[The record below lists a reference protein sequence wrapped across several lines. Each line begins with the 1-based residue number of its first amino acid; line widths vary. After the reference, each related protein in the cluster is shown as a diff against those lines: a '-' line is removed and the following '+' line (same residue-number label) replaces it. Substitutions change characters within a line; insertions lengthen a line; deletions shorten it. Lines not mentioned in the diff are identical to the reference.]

1 VDLREACD
9 DEAGDDERCDDEGG
23 LDAGMLVMPVTCSA
37 VDGQSPAVYSAAPM
51 VRRFVA
57 CLALVTAL
65 LAGAVVHAKKMTLP
79 ELLDFARAKNPTLR
93 ATSAVTDASRAQ
105 VTEAW
110 TYWLPSGD
118 ILSLLA
124 PSPNVHCNAT
134 AIPGAP
140 SIDTPEGVA
149 FARANCIQTNA
160 TEFSLDNVSFNKVF
174 TRTEVH
180 LVQPL
185 WDFGKISAGL
195 SAARAGVDV
204 SREREAGARADVEL
218 NVRKAYYG
226 IKLAREL
233 IATLDEGGGYIDEA
247 QKRIESDLAK
257 GTGNTTV
264 PDRLRLRVTRAE
276 VDARI
281 QEAKR
286 GEAIARDGLR
296 ALLGPD
302 APADLDID
310 DEELAAVEVKDRP
323 VIYYEDQA
331 RYNRPEVRLLEHAV
345 RAKHALADLE
355 RRKAYPDLVLIAN
368 GTLAYAGGVDDPQNA
383 FMNHYF
389 HSSSVGVAAA
399 LRMQLDLG
407 PKIARA
413 SRTRAE
419 AAESDYR
426 RTEALGGILFEVR
439 KAYDELTEARNRT
452 EALHKGERAGRSW
465 ISAVSQSF
473 AVGLAE
479 SRDFSDAL
487 NAFFQMRARY
497 LQALFDLDIAAS
509 TLARVTGA
517 PEP

>member
-1 VDLREACD
+1 M
-9 DEAGDDERCDDEGG
+9 G
-23 LDAGMLVMPVTCSA
+23 
-37 VDGQSPAVYSAAPM
+37 
-51 VRRFVA
+51 RR
-57 CLALVTAL
+57 LVTLIAL
-65 LAGAVVHAKKMTLP
+65 LAASLSGSAVNAKKMTLP
-79 ELLDFARAKNPTLR
+79 ELLDFARASNPGLR
-93 ATSAVTDASRAQ
+93 ANAAVTEASRSQ

-110 TYWLPSGD
+110 TYWLPTGD
-118 ILSLLA
+118 LLSILA
-124 PSPNVHCNAT
+124 PSPDVKCAVPDDF
-134 AIPGAP
+134 PGAP
-140 SIDTPEGVA
+140 PAGTPERAA
-149 FARANCIQTNA
+149 FAQRYCISTDA
-160 TEFSLDNVSFNKVF
+160 TEFSLKRVSWTSIF

-195 SAARAGVDV
+195 RAARAGVDV
-204 SREREAGARADVEL
+204 SREREASAKADLEL

-233 IATLDEGGGYIDEA
+233 EATLDEGGSYIDEA

-286 GEAIARDGLR
+286 LEAIARDGLR

-302 APADLDID
+302 APADLDVD

-323 VIYYEDQA
+323 VTYYEDQA
-331 RYNRPEVRLLEHAV
+331 RYGRPEARLLEHAV

-368 GTLAYAGGVDDPQNA
+368 GALAYAGAAQDPQNA
-383 FMNHYF
+383 FMNHFF
-389 HSSSVGVAAA
+389 HSSSVGVAAG
-399 LRMQLDLG
+399 LRMQLDIG

-413 SRTRAE
+413 SRVRAE
-419 AAESDYR
+419 AAESEYR
-426 RTEALGGILFEVR
+426 RSEALGGILFEVR

-452 EALHKGERAGRSW
+452 EAVHKGERAGKSW

-497 LQALFDLDIAAS
+497 LQAVFDLNIAAS

-517 PEP
+517 FEL

>member
-1 VDLREACD
+1 
-9 DEAGDDERCDDEGG
+9 
-23 LDAGMLVMPVTCSA
+23 
-37 VDGQSPAVYSAAPM
+37 M
-51 VRRFVA
+51 VRRIVA
-57 CLALVTAL
+57 WTALMIAL
-65 LAGAVVHAKKMTLP
+65 LAGGAVHAKKMTLP
-79 ELLDFARAKNPTLR
+79 ELLDAARSANPSLR
-93 ATSAVTDASRAQ
+93 ASAAVTDASRAQ

-124 PSPNVHCNAT
+124 PSPNVHCQPPPALNLNAGAGINGGAAAA
-134 AIPGAP
+134 AITRDQA
-140 SIDTPEGVA
+140 EQ
-149 FARANCIQTNA
+149 NCLATNA
-160 TEFSLDNVSFNKVF
+160 NEFSLNTVSFNQVF
-174 TRTEVH
+174 TRTELR
-180 LVQPL
+180 LVQPV
-185 WDFGKISAGL
+185 WDFGKISAGVA
-195 SAARAGVDV
+195 AARAGVDV

-233 IATLDEGGGYIDEA
+233 VATLDEGSGYIEEA

-296 ALLGPD
+296 ALLGPN
-302 APADLDID
+302 APADLDVD
-310 DEELAAVEVKDRP
+310 DEELAPVEVKDHP
-323 VIYYEDQA
+323 VSYYEDQA

-355 RRKAYPDLVLIAN
+355 KRKAYPDLVLIAN

-389 HSSSVGVAAA
+389 HSSSIGVAAA

-419 AAESDYR
+419 AAESEYR
-426 RTEALGGILFEVR
+426 RSEALGGILFEVR
-439 KAYDELTEARNRT
+439 KAYDEVTEARNRT

-497 LQALFDLDIAAS
+497 LQAVFDLNVAAS

-517 PEP
+517 SEL

>member
-1 VDLREACD
+1 
-9 DEAGDDERCDDEGG
+9 
-23 LDAGMLVMPVTCSA
+23 
-37 VDGQSPAVYSAAPM
+37 M
-51 VRRFVA
+51 VRR
-57 CLALVTAL
+57 LLSSIAL
-65 LAGAVVHAKKMTLP
+65 LIALLGATSAHAKKLTLP
-79 ELLDFARAKNPTLR
+79 ELIDLAHAMNPGLH
-93 ATSAVTDASRAQ
+93 ASAAVTDASRAQ

-118 ILSLLA
+118 LLSLLA
-124 PSPNVHCNAT
+124 PSPQVHCDAS
-134 AIPGAP
+134 ALPGAP
-140 SIDTPEGVA
+140 PLNTPAGVA
-149 FARANCIQTNA
+149 YANAHCIQTNA
-160 TEFSLDNVSFNKVF
+160 TEFSLSNVSFSQVF
-174 TRTEVH
+174 TRTELR

-195 SAARAGVDV
+195 QAARAGVDV
-204 SREREAGARADVEL
+204 SREREAGARADVDL

-233 IATLDEGGGYIDEA
+233 VATLDEGSSYIDEA
-247 QKRIESDLAK
+247 QKRIESDLAN

-276 VDARI
+276 IDARI

-286 GEAIARDGLR
+286 LEAIARDGLR

-302 APADLDID
+302 ASADID
-310 DEELAAVEVKDRP
+310 VDDEDFAPVEVKDRP
-323 VIYYEDQA
+323 VTYYEDQA
-331 RYNRPEVRLLEHAV
+331 RFNRPEVRLLEHAV

-355 RRKAYPDLVLIAN
+355 RRKEYPDLVLIAN
-368 GTLAYAGGVDDPQNA
+368 GALAYAGGVEDPQNA

-389 HSSSVGVAAA
+389 HSSSIGVAAA

-407 PKIARA
+407 PRIARA
-413 SRTRAE
+413 SQKRAE
-419 AAESDYR
+419 AAESEYR
-426 RTEALGGILFEVR
+426 RSEALGGVLFEVR
-439 KAYDELTEARNRT
+439 KAYDELTEAKNRT
-452 EALHKGERAGRSW
+452 EAVHKGERAGKSW

-497 LQALFDLDIAAS
+497 LQAVFDLNVAAS

-517 PEP
+517 PDL

>member
-1 VDLREACD
+1 
-9 DEAGDDERCDDEGG
+9 
-23 LDAGMLVMPVTCSA
+23 
-37 VDGQSPAVYSAAPM
+37 M
-51 VRRFVA
+51 VRR
-57 CLALVTAL
+57 LAASIALLTAL
-65 LAGAVVHAKKMTLP
+65 LGAASAHAKKLTLP
-79 ELLDFARAKNPTLR
+79 ELLDLARAMNPGLH
-93 ATSAVTDASRAQ
+93 ASAAVTDASRAQ

-118 ILSLLA
+118 LLSLLA
-124 PSPNVHCNAT
+124 PSPNVQCSAST
-134 AIPGAP
+134 LPGRPTDPA
-140 SIDTPEGVA
+140 A
-149 FARANCIQTNA
+149 ARAFDIANCVQTNA
-160 TEFSLDNVSFNKVF
+160 NEVSLSNVSFSQVF
-174 TRTEVH
+174 TRTELH
-180 LVQPL
+180 LVQPV

-195 SAARAGVDV
+195 AAARAGVDV

-276 VDARI
+276 VDARL

-286 GEAIARDGLR
+286 LEAIARDGLR
-296 ALLGPD
+296 AMLGPD
-302 APADLDID
+302 APADLDVD
-310 DEELAAVEVKDRP
+310 DEDFAAVEVKNRP
-323 VIYYEDQA
+323 VSYYEDQA
-331 RYNRPEVRLLEHAV
+331 RFNRPEARLLEHAV

-355 RRKAYPDLVLIAN
+355 RRKEYPDLVLIAS
-368 GTLAYAGGVDDPQNA
+368 GALAYAGGADDPQNA
-383 FMNHYF
+383 FMNHYL
-389 HSSSVGVAAA
+389 HSSSIGVAAG

-413 SRTRAE
+413 SRVRAE
-419 AAESDYR
+419 AIESEYR
-426 RTEALGGILFEVR
+426 RSEALGGILFEVR

-452 EALHKGERAGRSW
+452 EAVHKGERAGKSW

-497 LQALFDLDIAAS
+497 LQAVFDLNVAAS
-509 TLARVTGA
+509 TLARVTGTSDL
-517 PEP
+517 

>member
-1 VDLREACD
+1 
-9 DEAGDDERCDDEGG
+9 
-23 LDAGMLVMPVTCSA
+23 
-37 VDGQSPAVYSAAPM
+37 M
-51 VRRFVA
+51 VRRLVT
-57 CLALVTAL
+57 LIALVTASL
-65 LAGAVVHAKKMTLP
+65 TGAAVNAKKMTLP
-79 ELLDFARAKNPTLR
+79 ELLDMARTMNPGLR
-93 ATSAVTDASRAQ
+93 ASAAVTEASRSQ

-118 ILSLLA
+118 LLSLLA
-124 PSPNVHCNAT
+124 PSPNVHCDVPDGF
-134 AIPGAP
+134 PGAP
-140 SIDTPEGVA
+140 PRDSPERAA
-149 FARANCIQTNA
+149 FVQQNCIQTTA
-160 TEFSLDNVSFNKVF
+160 TEFSLSSVQWTSVF

-195 SAARAGVDV
+195 RAARAGVDV
-204 SREREAGARADVEL
+204 SHEREASAKADVEL

-233 IATLDEGGGYIDEA
+233 EATLDEGSSYIDEA

-286 GEAIARDGLR
+286 LEAIARDGLR
-296 ALLGPD
+296 ALMGPD
-302 APADLDID
+302 APADLDVD
-310 DEELAAVEVKDRP
+310 DEEFAAVEVKDRP
-323 VIYYEDQA
+323 VTYYEDQA
-331 RYNRPEVRLLEHAV
+331 RFSRPEARLLEHAV

-355 RRKAYPDLVLIAN
+355 RRKEYPDLVLIAN
-368 GTLAYAGGVDDPQNA
+368 GALAYAGAAQDPQNA
-383 FMNHYF
+383 FMNHFF
-389 HSSSVGVAAA
+389 HSSSVGVAAG
-399 LRMQLDLG
+399 LRMQLDIG

-413 SRTRAE
+413 SRVRAE
-419 AAESDYR
+419 AVESEYR
-426 RTEALGGILFEVR
+426 RSEALGGILFEVR

-452 EALHKGERAGRSW
+452 EAVHKGERAGKSW

-473 AVGLAE
+473 ALGLAE

-497 LQALFDLDIAAS
+497 LQAVFDLNIAAS

-517 PEP
+517 SEL

>member
-1 VDLREACD
+1 MAR
-9 DEAGDDERCDDEGG
+9 R
-23 LDAGMLVMPVTCSA
+23 LVAWT
-37 VDGQSPAVYSAAPM
+37 
-51 VRRFVA
+51 
-57 CLALVTAL
+57 ALMTAL
-65 LAGAVVHAKKMTLP
+65 LASAAVHAKKMTLP
-79 ELLDFARAKNPTLR
+79 ELLDVARSANPSLR
-93 ATSAVTDASRAQ
+93 ASAAVTDASRAQ

-124 PSPNVHCNAT
+124 PSPNVHCQVPAGLNPGGAT
-134 AIPGAP
+134 IGGAAALA
-140 SIDTPEGVA
+140 GVTREQA
-149 FARANCIQTNA
+149 EQNCLATNA
-160 TEFSLDNVSFNKVF
+160 NEFSLNTVSFNQVF
-174 TRTEVH
+174 TRTELR
-180 LVQPL
+180 LVQPV
-185 WDFGKISAGL
+185 WDFGKISAGVA
-195 SAARAGVDV
+195 AARAGVDV

-218 NVRKAYYG
+218 NVRKAYFG

-233 IATLDEGGGYIDEA
+233 IATLEEGGGYIDEA
-247 QKRIESDLAK
+247 QKRIESDLSK

-296 ALLGPD
+296 ALLGPN
-302 APADLDID
+302 APADVDVDD
-310 DEELAAVEVKDRP
+310 DELAPVDVKDHP
-323 VIYYEDQA
+323 ISYYEDQA
-331 RYNRPEVRLLEHAV
+331 RFSRPEVRLLEHAV

-355 RRKAYPDLVLIAN
+355 RRKEYPDLVLIAN

-389 HSSSVGVAAA
+389 HSSSIGIAAA

-413 SRTRAE
+413 TRTRAE
-419 AAESDYR
+419 AAESEYR
-426 RTEALGGILFEVR
+426 RSEALGGILFEVR
-439 KAYDELTEARNRT
+439 KAFDEVSEARNRT
-452 EALHKGERAGRSW
+452 EALRKGERAGRSW

-497 LQALFDLDIAAS
+497 LQAVFDFNIAAS

-517 PEP
+517 SEP

>member
-1 VDLREACD
+1 VDLLEA
-9 DEAGDDERCDDEGG
+9 AV
-23 LDAGMLVMPVTCSA
+23 AFGMVVMPVTCSA
-37 VDGQSPAVYSAAPM
+37 VDGQSRAVYSAAPM
-51 VRRFVA
+51 VRRLVA
-57 CLALVTAL
+57 WTASIIAL
-65 LAGAVVHAKKMTLP
+65 LAGAAVHAKKMTLP
-79 ELLDFARAKNPTLR
+79 ELLDAARSANPSLR
-93 ATSAVTDASRAQ
+93 ASAAVTDASRAQ

-124 PSPNVHCNAT
+124 PSPNVHCQPPPALNLNA
-134 AIPGAP
+134 GAG
-140 SIDTPEGVA
+140 IAGGVA
-149 FARANCIQTNA
+149 SAAITREQAEQNCLATNA
-160 TEFSLDNVSFNKVF
+160 NEFSLNTVSFNQVF
-174 TRTEVH
+174 TRTELR
-180 LVQPL
+180 LVQPV
-185 WDFGKISAGL
+185 WDFGKISAGVA
-195 SAARAGVDV
+195 AARAGVDV
-204 SREREAGARADVEL
+204 SREREAGALADVEL

-233 IATLDEGGGYIDEA
+233 IATLEEGGGYIDEA
-247 QKRIESDLAK
+247 QKRIESDLSK

-264 PDRLRLRVTRAE
+264 PDRLRHRVTRAE

-296 ALLGPD
+296 ALLGPNT
-302 APADLDID
+302 PADLDVD
-310 DEELAAVEVKDRP
+310 DEELAPVEVKDHA
-323 VIYYEDQA
+323 VSYYEDQA
-331 RYNRPEVRLLEHAV
+331 RFSRPEVRLLEHAV

-389 HSSSVGVAAA
+389 HSSSIGVAAA

-407 PKIARA
+407 PRIARA

-419 AAESDYR
+419 ATESEYR

-439 KAYDELTEARNRT
+439 KAYDEVTEARNRT
-452 EALHKGERAGRSW
+452 EALRKGERAGRSW

-497 LQALFDLDIAAS
+497 LQAVFDLNVAAS

-517 PEP
+517 SEM

>member
-1 VDLREACD
+1 MAR
-9 DEAGDDERCDDEGG
+9 R
-23 LDAGMLVMPVTCSA
+23 LVTLIALLIALLTGAA
-37 VDGQSPAVYSAAPM
+37 VD
-51 VRRFVA
+51 
-57 CLALVTAL
+57 
-65 LAGAVVHAKKMTLP
+65 AKKMTLP
-79 ELLDFARAKNPTLR
+79 ELLDLARSMNPGLR
-93 ATSAVTDASRAQ
+93 ASAAVTEASRSQ

-118 ILSLLA
+118 LLSLLA
-124 PSPNVHCNAT
+124 PSPNVHCT
-134 AIPGAP
+134 VPDDFPGAP
-140 SIDTPEGVA
+140 PPNTPERA
-149 FARANCIQTNA
+149 TFAQQNCISTSA
-160 TEFSLDNVSFNKVF
+160 TEFSLRSVSWTSVF

-195 SAARAGVDV
+195 RAARAGVDV
-204 SREREAGARADVEL
+204 SREREASAKADLEL
-218 NVRKAYYG
+218 NVRKVYYG

-233 IATLDEGGGYIDEA
+233 EATLDEGGSYIDEA

-286 GEAIARDGLR
+286 LEAIARDGLR
-296 ALLGPD
+296 ALMGPE
-302 APADLDID
+302 APADLDVD
-310 DEELAAVEVKDRP
+310 DEDFAAVEVKDRP
-323 VIYYEDQA
+323 VTYYEDQA
-331 RYNRPEVRLLEHAV
+331 RYGRPEARLLEHAV

-368 GTLAYAGGVDDPQNA
+368 GALAYAGAAEDPQNA
-383 FMNHYF
+383 FMNHFF
-389 HSSSVGVAAA
+389 HSSSVGVAAG
-399 LRMQLDLG
+399 LRMQLDIG

-413 SRTRAE
+413 SRVRAE
-419 AAESDYR
+419 AVESDYR
-426 RTEALGGILFEVR
+426 RSEALGGILFEVR

-452 EALHKGERAGRSW
+452 EAVHKGERAGKSW

-497 LQALFDLDIAAS
+497 LQAVFDLNIAAS

-517 PEP
+517 SEL